1 MYSIDRRKL
10 AIHVYTLLSSLRKT
24 AIILQVSHTT
34 ISRWLKNPERKSYN
48 RKALKVDQIV
58 DIIKTT
64 ITSNPFITVRKFEKV
79 ISDTLNIQVSRE
91 LVRVVIKKLGFTT
104 KKAKFFSKPNH
115 IKQTTEAFI
124 HSRDQFVKENRYIVS
139 LDETSFG
146 RNGKPVFGYSIKG
159 SPLILSKPPPKA
171 KATSVLAVVDN
182 KGIVAKKSVQ
192 GAYNTNLF
200 LEFLQSL
207 QLPIDTII
215 LLDNVRFHHSNVIKE
230 FAQTKKW
237 KLLYVPPYSPWFNP
251 IEEVFS
257 IVKRHYYQYW
267 NIDTAFDSIKES
279 HCKSFFEHALNQKL
293 K

>member
-1 MYSIDRRKL
+1 MYSIDRRKI
-10 AIHVYTLLSSLRKT
+10 AIHVYSLLRSLRKT

-34 ISRWLKNPERKSYN
+34 ISRWLKNPERKLYY
-48 RKALKVDQIV
+48 RKSLRTEQII

-64 ITSNPFITVRKFEKV
+64 IISNPFITVRSFVKV
-79 ISDTLNIQVSRE
+79 IKDTLNIQVSRE
-91 LVRVVIKKLGFTT
+91 LVRVVIKKLGFTS

-115 IKQTTEAFI
+115 IKQTTETFI
-124 HSRDQFVKENRYIVS
+124 ERRDRFIQENRYIVS

-146 RNGKPVFGYSIKG
+146 RNGKPVFGYSTKG
-159 SPLILSKPPPKA
+159 SPLIVPKPPPQA

-182 KGIVAKKSVQ
+182 KGIVSRKSVQ
-192 GAYNTNLF
+192 GAYNKELF

-207 QLPIDTII
+207 QLPLDTVI

-230 FAQTKKW
+230 FVQTKQW
-237 KLLYVPPYSPWFNP
+237 TLLYVPPYSPWFNP

-257 IVKRHYYQYW
+257 IVKRHYYRYW
-267 NIDTAFDSIKES
+267 NINTAFDSIKES

>member
-1 MYSIDRRKL
+1 MFPLDRRTL
-10 AIHVYTLLSSLRKT
+10 AIHVYSLFNSLRKT
-24 AIILQVSHTT
+24 AIVLQVSHMT
-34 ISRWLKNPERKSYN
+34 ISRWLKNPERKPYN
-48 RKALKVDQIV
+48 RKSFKAAQIV

-64 ITSNPFITVRKFEKV
+64 IISNPFITVRSFEK
-79 ISDTLNIQVSRE
+79 IIKDALNIAVSRE
-91 LVRVVIKKLGFTT
+91 LIRVVIKKLGFTT

-115 IKQTTEAFI
+115 IKQTTEKFLEQ
-124 HSRDQFVKENRYIVS
+124 RDQFIKENRYIVS

-171 KATSVLAVVDN
+171 KATSVLVVVDN
-182 KGIVAKKSVQ
+182 KGIVARKSVQ
-192 GAYNTNLF
+192 GAYNKELF

-207 QLPIDTII
+207 QLPIDTVI

-230 FAQTKKW
+230 FVETKNW